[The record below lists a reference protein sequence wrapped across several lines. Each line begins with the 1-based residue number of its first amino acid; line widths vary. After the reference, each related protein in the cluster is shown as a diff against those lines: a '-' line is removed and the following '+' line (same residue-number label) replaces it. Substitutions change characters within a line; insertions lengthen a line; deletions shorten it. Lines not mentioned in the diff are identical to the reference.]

1 MLNLLAGGGL
11 TRMSFFAIGVGP
23 YITSQIIVQLLSSD
37 LIPPLSRLSKQGE
50 RGKHGEE
57 AEETARGGAGGR
69 HARVRL
75 RGAAGRHDRGV
86 RRRLHPH
93 PPHRAAARDRDAPRR
108 GRRGPHGELLREGSV
123 SELRREESRQVLPCR
138 RRQCRRKHR

>member
-50 RGKHGEE
+50 RGKRKLEIINRVLTLPFCFVQ
-57 AEETARGGAGGR
+57 AYAVMALILSMNNSTPAGATFSIFGKT
-69 HARVRL
+69 
-75 RGAAGRHDRGV
+75 
-86 RRRLHPH
+86 
-93 PPHRAAARDRDAPRR
+93 
-108 GRRGPHGELLREGSV
+108 SM
-123 SELRREESRQVLPCR
+123 SELSGGEIFGMMMILTGDVLSFGFL
-138 RRQCRRKHR
+138 